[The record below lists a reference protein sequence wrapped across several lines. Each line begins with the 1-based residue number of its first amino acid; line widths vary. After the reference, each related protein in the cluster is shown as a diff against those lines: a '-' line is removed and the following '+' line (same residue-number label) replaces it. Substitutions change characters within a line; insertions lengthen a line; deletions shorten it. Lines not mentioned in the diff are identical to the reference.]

1 MLSVLDSGRNGVL
14 HASVRAD
21 NRYNRQVQMRLKF
34 TAILALA
41 SMAMAQNIQAA
52 SPSSFTPPDLEGF
65 SLHGENDADGD
76 GDNIDETHIK
86 HYLNSNGDSL
96 VSMSINGVVWAWSL
110 DTREDESPVSNYVI
124 RDSDCDGIFD
134 EVYSLDDEFH
144 IPDCMK

>member
-1 MLSVLDSGRNGVL
+1 MLSVLDSVHKNVL
-14 HASVRAD
+14 RKFHRVD
-21 NRYNRQVQMRLKF
+21 NRYNRQVQMQHKLIP
-34 TAILALA
+34 ILALVYVV
-41 SMAMAQNIQAA
+41 MPQQIQAA
-52 SPSSFTPPDLEGF
+52 SPSSFTPPDLDGF
-65 SLHGENDADGD
+65 NLHGENDADGD

-110 DTREDESPVSNYVI
+110 DTRDDESGVHNYVI
-124 RDSDCDGIFD
+124 RDSDCDGVFD

>member
-1 MLSVLDSGRNGVL
+1 MLSVLDSVHNVVL
-14 HASVRAD
+14 HEPFRVDSRD
-21 NRYNRQVQMRLKF
+21 NRQVQMRLKF
-34 TAILALA
+34 IAILTLA
-41 SMAMAQNIQAA
+41 WVAMPQQIQAA

-65 SLHGENDADGD
+65 NLHGENDADGD
-76 GDNIDETHIK
+76 GDNVDETHIN

-110 DTREDESPVSNYVI
+110 DTRDDESPVHNYVI

>member
-1 MLSVLDSGRNGVL
+1 
-14 HASVRAD
+14 
-21 NRYNRQVQMRLKF
+21 MRLKLIPLL
-34 TAILALA
+34 TLGLAWAAIP
-41 SMAMAQNIQAA
+41 QQVQAA

-65 SLHGENDADGD
+65 TLHRENDADGD

-96 VSMSINGVVWAWSL
+96 VSMSINGVIWAWSL
-110 DTREDESPVSNYVI
+110 ETRDDESGLRNYVI